1 MPKSADFLTQTA
13 LIIRERGEAYGTPRA
28 NMQAIADRWNML
40 LAGKTKVTAAMVC
53 LMMIDLKMAR
63 CQHRMA
69 TDSVTDIAGYAACLA
84 EILSNED

>member
-1 MPKSADFLTQTA
+1 MAKGADFLTQTA

-40 LAGKTKVTAAMVC
+40 LAGQTKVTPAMVC
-53 LMMIDLKMAR
+53 LMMIDLKLAR
-63 CQHRMA
+63 CQHRLA
-69 TDSVTDIAGYAACLA
+69 NDTVTDIAGYAACLA

>member
-1 MPKSADFLTQTA
+1 MVKGADFLDKTA
-13 LIIRERGEAYGTPRA
+13 LIIRERGEAYGTPKS

-63 CQHRMA
+63 CQHKPA

>member
-1 MPKSADFLTQTA
+1 MVNGADFLDKTA
-13 LIIRERGEAYGTPRA
+13 LIIRERGEAYGSPKS

-40 LAGKTKVTAAMVC
+40 LAGKTKITAAMVC
-53 LMMIDLKMAR
+53 LMMIDLKIAR
-63 CQHRMA
+63 CQFRMA